1 LTGSWPSEKM
11 TIIEVSFFYMRHS
24 ITYKNCTLP
33 FPTVYIYTANR
44 IVFRPVDINALI
56 LDWPFTDLFL

>member
-1 LTGSWPSEKM
+1 M

-33 FPTVYIYTANR
+33 IEEGLCQE
-44 IVFRPVDINALI
+44 IVRCSTCFWELE
-56 LDWPFTDLFL
+56 